1 MSTPWKGN
9 PAAREE
15 MENFFRRR
23 LDAAAE
29 VYKNA
34 TDPRKRIEAMLAYA
48 EARKE
53 LSNFIQDP
61 ELPDRRLEESAPAEE
76 QEAKKEGQA
85 G

>member
-23 LDAAAE
+23 LEAAAE

-53 LSNFIQDP
+53 LSNFIQEP
-61 ELPDRRLEESAPAEE
+61 APQEQKPEE
-76 QEAKKEGQA
+76 QSPEEKKEGQS

>member
-29 VYKNA
+29 VYKSA
-34 TDPRKRIEAMLAYA
+34 TDPRKRIEAMIAYA

-53 LSNFIQDP
+53 LSNFVVDP
-61 ELPDRRLEESAPAEE
+61 ATLPEAKHQENTVEE
-76 QEAKKEGQA
+76 KKEGQS